1 MQVEYDG
8 AERTDA
14 VVAAVEAA
22 GYGAAP
28 AGGEELS
35 LEDTDTPRLKR
46 RLIASLC
53 FLVPLMY
60 VTMGHMVGL
69 PLPFFL
75 DGGGWEALGFALVQ
89 LALTLPVCWINRAFF
104 ISGYK
109 GVRSLAPGN
118 GHAGWPWGRGA
129 SLLYGLYAIVMM
141 LGGIAAGDEARVLQF
156 RHDLYFESAAMILTL
171 ITVGKTL
178 EAYSKGKTTNALKS
192 LMDLAPQTARI
203 LRDGEPVTV
212 PIAEVQVGDVFLV
225 RPGGEHPG
233 GRRGAGGRV
242 QRERGPP

>member
-1 MQVEYDG
+1 MEQYTVTGMSCAACSAHVEKAVAAVPGVRSVSVSLLTNSMQVEYDG

-69 PLPFFL
+69 PLPFFSA
-75 DGGGWEALGFALVQ
+75 GG
-89 LALTLPVCWINRAFF
+89 TSI
-104 ISGYK
+104 
-109 GVRSLAPGN
+109 
-118 GHAGWPWGRGA
+118 
-129 SLLYGLYAIVMM
+129 AIVM
-141 LGGIAAGDEARVLQF
+141 GA
-156 RHDLYFESAAMILTL
+156 
-171 ITVGKTL
+171 VGLLLNT
-178 EAYSKGKTTNALKS
+178 S
-192 LMDLAPQTARI
+192 
-203 LRDGEPVTV
+203 RDASP
-212 PIAEVQVGDVFLV
+212 L
-225 RPGGEHPG
+225 
-233 GRRGAGGRV
+233 
-242 QRERGPP
+242 